1 MTETCKFSKIAV
13 AAFALAINSTLLTGC
28 GRHQPEGQAQNEPA
42 PIKVSTAKVE
52 STSITSGI
60 DITGTVQA
68 ELNAVLIAKATGK
81 VLNVNVKEGDLVQK
95 GQLLVQVESADL
107 AAAAR
112 SASSNVANS
121 TASIQEAEQAL
132 AMQRKSADAQIAQAN
147 AALTQ
152 AEAARA
158 AAKAQLDLVLAGP
171 RKQEVDQ
178 VKVAVQQ
185 AQSNVNLA
193 QSDFNRTK
201 YLVDEG
207 ALAKRELEVAQNQLD
222 QAQAQL
228 RTALQAQS
236 MAMEGSREQE
246 VRQAREALAQADA
259 SVKYAQAAVKAAKA
273 SAMQVGIRQANVS
286 QAVTRR
292 SMASA
297 QLQSANVA
305 LSYSRVVAPFNGR
318 IAARSVDPGSF
329 ASMGVPL
336 LTVEGGEFELV
347 ASVPERAIKNVHL
360 DDKVDVWLDAL
371 PGTKLAGTVAELT
384 PQADDRAH
392 AFTVKY
398 RLGANPAVKSGM
410 FGRTKVA
417 QGTRKVTAIPISA
430 LLEREGLTQV
440 FVVGDDGR
448 ARMRVVT
455 IGAKDGDLAEVLSG
469 LSPGERVV
477 TSVSKLRLA
486 DGQRVN

>member
-1 MTETCKFSKIAV
+1 MSEPSKYSKIV
-13 AAFALAINSTLLTGC
+13 PAALVLAISSAFLTSC
-28 GRHQPEGQAQNEPA
+28 GRHQPEGQAQIEPA
-42 PIKVSTAKVE
+42 PIKVSTARVE
-52 STSITSGI
+52 ATTITNGI
-60 DITGTVQA
+60 DITGTVKA

-81 VLNVNVKEGDLVQK
+81 VLDVNVKEGDRVQK
-95 GQLLVQVESADL
+95 GQLLVQVEAADL
-107 AAAAR
+107 AAAAK

-121 TASIQEAEQAL
+121 TASIQEAEEAL
-132 AMQRKSADAQIAQAN
+132 AMQRKSAEAQIAQAN
-147 AALTQ
+147 AALNQ
-152 AEAARA
+152 AQAARA

-178 VKVAVQQ
+178 AKVAVQQ

-236 MAMEGSREQE
+236 IAMEGSREQE
-246 VRQAREALAQADA
+246 IRQAREALAQAEA
-259 SVKYAQAAVKAAKA
+259 NVRYAQAAVKAAQA
-273 SAMQVGIRQANVS
+273 NAMQVGIRQTNVS
-286 QAVTRR
+286 QAVARR
-292 SMASA
+292 SIASA

-305 LSYSRVVAPFNGR
+305 LSYSRVVAPFDGR
-318 IAARSVDPGSF
+318 IAARYVDPGSF

-336 LTVEGGEFELV
+336 MTVEGGEFELV
-347 ASVPERAIKNVHL
+347 ALVPERAIKNVNL
-360 DDKVDVWLDAL
+360 GDTVDIWIDAL
-371 PGTKLAGTVAELT
+371 PGTTLSGTVSKLT
-384 PQADDRAH
+384 PQADARTH
-392 AFTVKY
+392 EFTVKY
-398 RLGANPAVKSGM
+398 RLGANPAAKSGM
-410 FGRTKVA
+410 FGRTKVV

-430 LLEREGLTQV
+430 LLEREGLIQV
-440 FVVGDDGR
+440 FVIGEDGR

-455 IGAKDGDLAEVLSG
+455 IGAKDGELAEVLSG